1 MLIASAG
8 TALAVL
14 GLTLQDEDH
23 IVFCRKMLGVKGCTG
38 TRLRHRLRDLDLDA
52 SRRRRRRSFRR
63 VRLERLRRLL
73 RRTAPVVQSAT
84 CRKRSETTLVGA
96 INNKEIHK
104 FPEFSKLFQ
113 FKPRSL

>member
-23 IVFCRKMLGVKGCTG
+23 IVFCRNMLDVKGCTG

-73 RRTAPVVQSAT
+73 RRTAPVVKSAT
-84 CRKRSETTLVGA
+84 CRKRSETT
-96 INNKEIHK
+96 
-104 FPEFSKLFQ
+104 
-113 FKPRSL
+113 